1 MTTLLY
7 IEVSPRK
14 ERSYSIKVGNAFL
27 KAYQAANPDHRVD
40 WLDLW
45 KESLPPFDGD
55 MINAKY
61 AVLHG
66 QDPTDGERAAWG
78 EIETIF
84 KRFNDADK
92 YVFSVPMWNFGIP
105 YILKH
110 YIDVINQPGLT
121 FSFSPDAGYAGLVSG
136 PVAILYSSGGAYH
149 DGSGAEAMDHQKPYF
164 EAWLAFIGIT
174 DIKRVIVAPTLGA
187 PDDVEPI
194 ANSAIEEAARVAAQ
208 F

>member
-7 IEVSPRK
+7 VEVSPRK
-14 ERSYSIKVGNAFL
+14 ERSYSIKVANAFL

-45 KESLPPFDGD
+45 KEPLPPFDGD

-66 QDPTDGERAAWG
+66 QDPTAGERAAWG
-78 EIETIF
+78 EIETLF
-84 KRFNDADK
+84 GRFNGADK

-110 YIDVINQPGLT
+110 YIDVITQPSLA
-121 FSFSPDAGYAGLVSG
+121 FSFDPETGYAGLVSG
-136 PVAILYSSGGAYH
+136 PVALLYSSGGAYH
-149 DGSGAEAMDHQKPYF
+149 QGSGAEAMDHQKPYL
-164 EAWLAFIGIT
+164 EAWLGFIGLI
-174 DIKRVIVAPTLGA
+174 DVSRVIVAPTLAA
-187 PDDVEPI
+187 PDEVDST
-194 ANSAIEEAARVAAQ
+194 ANSAIEEAARVAAR